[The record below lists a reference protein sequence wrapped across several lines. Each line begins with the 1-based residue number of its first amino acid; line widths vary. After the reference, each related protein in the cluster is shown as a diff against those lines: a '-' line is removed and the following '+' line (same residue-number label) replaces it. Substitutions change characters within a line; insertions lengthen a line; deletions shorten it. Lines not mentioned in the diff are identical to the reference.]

1 MLKKRIIFTL
11 LYDGSSFVL
20 SRNFRLQ
27 KVGNLQWLEKYY
39 DFKNISQHIDE
50 LIILNVGS
58 QSCDINH
65 FCEVL
70 EHLSS
75 LCFVPISAGGGIRS
89 LDDAKKLMSS
99 GADKLVL
106 NTALFENLD
115 LVKRIYQI
123 FGQQAIVASLDCMKE
138 GANFIVYTSNGSKD
152 IGTLS
157 ESLHYLISIDMI
169 GELYINSIDN
179 DGTGQGYNLQIL
191 DSITSDCQIPVII
204 SGGAGNS
211 RHLAVGLSH
220 PKIDAAATANL
231 LNFVGDGLQQAR
243 LSLIEDGYR
252 LARWNSFSILNP

>member
-1 MLKKRIIFTL
+1 
-11 LYDGSSFVL
+11 
-20 SRNFRLQ
+20 
-27 KVGNLQWLEKYY
+27 
-39 DFKNISQHIDE
+39 E

-220 PKIDAAATANL
+220 
-231 LNFVGDGLQQAR
+231 
-243 LSLIEDGYR
+243 
-252 LARWNSFSILNP
+252 